1 MTFRRRLYLTLD
13 PTEKGG
19 LPERI
24 FEIVLIS
31 VILLNILGIVL
42 ESVKEVNEKYHD
54 FFHDFEIFSMVF
66 FTLEYIARIYSIV
79 ENPKYRHPVKG
90 RLKYVT
96 TALAIIDLLAVIPFY
111 LTFLPID
118 LRFLR
123 IFRLMALFRM
133 FKIARYLHALNIF
146 KRVLV
151 ERKEQLVL
159 SFLFILFVLVIISF
173 VMFFVEHKAQPDKF
187 SSIPA
192 TMWWGIATL
201 TTVGYGDIVPIT
213 AVGKFLGGIFAIA
226 GVGLLA
232 LPAGILSSGFFE
244 MLHVEKEKEVMK
256 CPHCGKEIHEE
267 RGVRREELGDRRQE
281 LGR

>member
-1 MTFRRRLYLTLD
+1 MKFRRRIYVTLE
-13 PTEKGG
+13 PSEKGG
-19 LPERI
+19 LAEKI
-24 FEIVLIS
+24 FEYVLIA
-31 VILLNILGIVL
+31 IIILNILTIIID
-42 ESVKEVNEKYHD
+42 SVEDIDQNYGPLIRK
-54 FFHDFEIFSMVF
+54 FEIFSMIF
-66 FTLEYIARIYSIV
+66 FTIEYIARLYSIV
-79 ENPKYRHPVKG
+79 EKRMYKDPVNG
-90 RLKYVT
+90 RLRFAVT
-96 TALAIIDLLAVIPFY
+96 PLALIDLLSFLPFY
-111 LTFLPID
+111 LTFFPFD

-151 ERKEQLVL
+151 DRKEQLVL

-173 VMFFVEHKAQPDKF
+173 VMFYVEHKAQPDKF

-201 TTVGYGDIVPIT
+201 TTVGYGDLVPVT
-213 AVGKFLGGIFAIA
+213 DVGKFLGGIFAIA

-244 MLHVEKEKEVMK
+244 LLHVDRDKARTIK
-256 CPHCGKEIHEE
+256 CPHCGEEFHET
-267 RGVRREELGDRRQE
+267 DQ
-281 LGR
+281 

>member
-1 MTFRRRLYLTLD
+1 MTFRRRVYRTLD
-13 PTEKGG
+13 PTEKGSV
-19 LPERI
+19 PERI
-24 FEIVLIS
+24 FEVVLILI
-31 VILLNILGIVL
+31 ILVNMIAIVF
-42 ESVKEVNEKYHD
+42 ESVQEIDQKYHQ
-54 FFHDFEIFSMVF
+54 FFRQLEIFSIFF
-66 FTLEYIARIYSIV
+66 FTLEYIARLYSIV
-79 ENPKYRHPVKG
+79 ENPVYSDPLTG
-90 RLKYVT
+90 RLKFAGT
-96 TALAIIDLLAVIPFY
+96 PLAIVDLLSFLPFY

-133 FKIARYLHALNIF
+133 FKIARYLHALSIF

-173 VMFFVEHKAQPDKF
+173 VMFYVEKDAQPDKF

-201 TTVGYGDIVPIT
+201 TTVGYGDMVPVT
-213 AVGKFLGGIFAIA
+213 SVGKFLGGIFAIA

-244 MLHVEKEKEVMK
+244 LLHVDRENKKVTTK
-256 CPHCGKEIHEE
+256 CPHCGKEIH
-267 RGVRREELGDRRQE
+267 D
-281 LGR
+281 

>member
-1 MTFRRRLYLTLD
+1 MTFRKRIYVTLD
-13 PTEKGG
+13 PSEKGG
-19 LPERI
+19 LAERT
-24 FEIVLIS
+24 FEIVLIA
-31 VILLNILGIVL
+31 IIILNIFAIILDSIEPISKSFGR
-42 ESVKEVNEKYHD
+42 YFRYFD
-54 FFHDFEIFSMVF
+54 IFSMFF

-79 ENPKYRHPVKG
+79 EKRKYSHPVRG
-90 RLKYVT
+90 RLRYAVT
-96 TALAIIDLLAVIPFY
+96 TLAMVDLLSFLPFY
-111 LTFLPID
+111 LTFFPFD

-173 VMFFVEHKAQPDKF
+173 IMFYVEHPAQPDKF
-187 SSIPA
+187 TSIPA

-201 TTVGYGDIVPIT
+201 TTVGYGDMVPIT
-213 AVGKFLGGIFAIA
+213 DWGKFLGGIFAIA
-226 GVGLLA
+226 GVALLA

-244 MLHVEKEKEVMK
+244 LLHTEKDRQKIK
-256 CPHCGKEIHEE
+256 CPHCG
-267 RGVRREELGDRRQE
+267 QE
-281 LGR
+281 FHP